1 MSDGH
6 FTFDNYITALW
17 NTSDFW
23 FYFWNSMGY
32 SIPIL
37 IGTLI
42 LAVTAGYAF
51 AKFKFPGRKILMV
64 LFIVVMMIPYQV
76 MISPTYI
83 VLNNI
88 HLVNTRTALIL
99 PNIFTPFGTYLIYQ
113 FIRSIP
119 DETIEAARLDGAG
132 NIRILFSII
141 IPQIKAG
148 IVSLLILNFIDT
160 WNMVEQ
166 PLMYMKDVFKYPL
179 SASLTVLQAEGLGT
193 AFVCAVVF
201 LFPVLLL
208 FIIGKEYLVE
218 GIQNSVVGK

>member
-1 MSDGH
+1 
-6 FTFDNYITALW
+6 
-17 NTSDFW
+17 
-23 FYFWNSMGY
+23 
-32 SIPIL
+32 
-37 IGTLI
+37 
-42 LAVTAGYAF
+42 
-51 AKFKFPGRKILMV
+51 MV
-64 LFIVVMMIPYQV
+64 MFIVVMMIPYQV

-83 VLNNI
+83 VLNRINLI
-88 HLVNTRTALIL
+88 NTRTALIL

-119 DETIEAARLDGAG
+119 DESIEAARLDGA
-132 NIRILFSII
+132 NNLRILFSII

-166 PLMYMKDVFKYPL
+166 PLMYMQDKFKYPL
-179 SASLTVLQAEGLGT
+179 SASLTALQVDGMGT
-193 AFVCAVVF
+193 AFVCAIVF

-208 FIIGKEYLVE
+208 FIIGKDYLVE